1 MKNRMK
7 ISLFLFTLTLYLVAC
22 QDKIPILEV
31 IQPTE
36 DNYDLQIFNKEDIDL
51 KNPAGICFHKEAIY
65 ICDSEQ
71 NCIIKV
77 STDLQYLDSY
87 GTLGMEDGNF
97 SKPMDI
103 CFDNGFFYVLDSKN
117 NRIQKFTE
125 DFTYVQS
132 VQLETLI
139 SAQGLGQY
147 ISLAVF
153 DNRIYVSVFAA
164 EQSDAYIYYYNGEK
178 WNKLADKA
186 IGYLCKGRE
195 KVYFVNMMEAK
206 PESKESGFST
216 GANSFYEI
224 VEDKVSEVK
233 RIPDSYTP
241 TALSYDQEN
250 LYLIS
255 AGTGFI
261 YRYAIGLD
269 EMEKMITLPNFGLI
283 MYSCVDSEGKI
294 YISDNDHGDF
304 YICQ

>member
-1 MKNRMK
+1 MKN
-7 ISLFLFTLTLYLVAC
+7 LLCLFTLTLYLAAC
-22 QDKIPILEV
+22 QSKDKTPILEV
-31 IQPTE
+31 VPSTE
-36 DNYDLQIFNKEDIDL
+36 DNYDLQIFNKEDIGL

-77 STDLQYLDSY
+77 NKDLQYLDSY

-103 CFDNGFFYVLDSKN
+103 CFDNGYFYVLDSKN

-132 VQLETLI
+132 FQLETLA
-139 SAQGLGQY
+139 SAQGFGQY

-164 EQSDAYIYYYNGEK
+164 EQSDANIYYYDGKE
-178 WNKLADKA
+178 WNVLADKT
-186 IGYLCKGRE
+186 IGYLCKGNE
-195 KVYFVNMMEAK
+195 KVYFANMMEPK
-206 PESKESGFST
+206 PESRESGFST

-224 VEDKVSEVK
+224 VEDKLSEVR

-250 LYLIS
+250 MYMIS

-261 YRYAIGLD
+261 YRYTIGSD
-269 EMEKMITLPNFGLI
+269 EMVKMFSLPNFGLI
-283 MYSCVDSEGKI
+283 MYSCVDDEGNI

-304 YICQ
+304 YICR